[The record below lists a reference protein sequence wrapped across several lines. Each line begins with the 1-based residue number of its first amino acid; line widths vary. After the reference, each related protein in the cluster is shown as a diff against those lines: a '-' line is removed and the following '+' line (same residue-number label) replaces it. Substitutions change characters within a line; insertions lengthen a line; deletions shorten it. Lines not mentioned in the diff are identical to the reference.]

1 MLVWGEWRF
10 NSMKYAMCPNCGK
23 RLCKGESGTKV
34 ELECPKCGK
43 FAYVIIENDNLHISD
58 KPLQTQNDKLIR
70 ANA

>member
-1 MLVWGEWRF
+1 
-10 NSMKYAMCPNCGK
+10 MKYAMCPNCGK